1 MISNT
6 NITNRVIFQRRGRH
20 VEFYTAA
27 YLPIDADLVQ
37 VIKLIFNRQRARE
50 PNNLMD
56 CGSLKG
62 PLPRLSGFLK
72 IKKEK
77 AKASNEHISLSRTW
91 KERWCLLVVDNH
103 RIILQYF
110 RHRGA
115 PAKQIFIDV
124 TQYPVPLS
132 DFTSHDRC
140 CFRVTSIQSE
150 QILLVATSELQMRSW
165 MSCLRSGMDDATRTE
180 EDKK

>member
-1 MISNT
+1 MLRYIIVYSRILANRCGSCRRRAGSQIISS
-6 NITNRVIFQRRGRH
+6 VI
-20 VEFYTAA
+20 
-27 YLPIDADLVQ
+27 
-37 VIKLIFNRQRARE
+37 
-50 PNNLMD
+50 NLMD
-56 CGSLKG
+56 CGSFEG

-72 IKKEK
+72 MKKEK
-77 AKASNEHISLSRTW
+77 AKANNKSLSFARTW
-91 KERWCLLVVDNH
+91 KERWCLLVIDNR

-115 PAKQIFIDV
+115 PAKKIYVDV

-132 DFTSHDRC
+132 DFTSNDRF

-165 MSCLRSGMDDATRTE
+165 MSCLRSCMDDAARTE
-180 EDKK
+180 EGDK

>member
-1 MISNT
+1 M
-6 NITNRVIFQRRGRH
+6 RKVF
-20 VEFYTAA
+20 EMLA
-27 YLPIDADLVQ
+27 L
-37 VIKLIFNRQRARE
+37 
-50 PNNLMD
+50 
-56 CGSLKG
+56 G
-62 PLPRLSGFLK
+62 PVARLSGFLK

-77 AKASNEHISLSRTW
+77 ANNKSISFTRTW
-91 KERWCLLVVDNH
+91 KERWCLLVVVDNR

-165 MSCLRSGMDDATRTE
+165 MSCLRSCMDDAARTE
-180 EDKK
+180 EGDKI

>member
-1 MISNT
+1 M
-6 NITNRVIFQRRGRH
+6 RKVF
-20 VEFYTAA
+20 EMLA
-27 YLPIDADLVQ
+27 L
-37 VIKLIFNRQRARE
+37 
-50 PNNLMD
+50 
-56 CGSLKG
+56 G
-62 PLPRLSGFLK
+62 PVARLSGFLK

-77 AKASNEHISLSRTW
+77 ANNKSISFTRTW
-91 KERWCLLVVDNH
+91 KERWCLLVVVDNR

-110 RHRGA
+110 RHCGA

-150 QILLVATSELQMRSW
+150 HILLVATSELQMRSW
-165 MSCLRSGMDDATRTE
+165 MSCLRSCMDDAARTE
-180 EDKK
+180 EGDKI

>member
-1 MISNT
+1 M
-6 NITNRVIFQRRGRH
+6 RKVF
-20 VEFYTAA
+20 EMLA
-27 YLPIDADLVQ
+27 L
-37 VIKLIFNRQRARE
+37 
-50 PNNLMD
+50 
-56 CGSLKG
+56 G
-62 PLPRLSGFLK
+62 PVARLSGFLK

-77 AKASNEHISLSRTW
+77 ANNKSISFTRTW
-91 KERWCLLVVDNH
+91 KERWCLLVVVDNR

-150 QILLVATSELQMRSW
+150 HILLVATSELQMRSW
-165 MSCLRSGMDDATRTE
+165 MSCLRSCMDDAARTE
-180 EDKK
+180 EGDKI